1 MTPEIAMSNGHLFSI
16 EPAEQIRY
24 RAEKAHTGNMV
35 YEGENPPAGA
45 IIDFWSAGEGAIA
58 QIVVLSEEGVEV
70 ASMEVEAGR
79 GLNRAV
85 WDLRHARQGVA
96 SGTSGFSRGSA
107 GPFVI
112 PGEYTVRLSI
122 GRVVA
127 EERVQVD
134 EDPRLSFESE
144 VRVEW
149 TEMLLD
155 VWGMVGQAQRL
166 SQDVASMADRL
177 NAETGSLDLSDALE
191 NRAYD
196 LERTTGEL
204 VSRLTRLYGSIQ
216 GWIGPLAADQE
227 AQRSFLSQKLAELSE
242 EWAKL
247 QGDLPE
253 ITRHW

>member
-1 MTPEIAMSNGHLFSI
+1 
-16 EPAEQIRY
+16 
-24 RAEKAHTGNMV
+24 
-35 YEGENPPAGA
+35 
-45 IIDFWSAGEGAIA
+45 
-58 QIVVLSEEGVEV
+58 
-70 ASMEVEAGR
+70 MEVEAGR

-85 WDLRHARQGVA
+85 WDLRHARRGVA
-96 SGTSGFSRGSA
+96 SGAGGFSRGSA

-134 EDPRLSFESE
+134 EDPRLSFEPE

-149 TEMLLD
+149 TETLLD
-155 VWGMVGQAQRL
+155 VWGMVGQAQQL

-177 NAETGSLDLSDALE
+177 NTETGSLDLSDALE
-191 NRAYD
+191 NRAHD

-204 VSRLTRLYGSIQ
+204 VSRLNRLYGSIQ

-242 EWAKL
+242 EWEKL

-253 ITRHW
+253 ITRH